1 VRTKTVLGIVVA
13 VHVIAVGSLICLQG
27 CRSTTTTGGDAMSS
41 PPPPVMP
48 PPAFSAPAVT
58 RTGPKTASVSSAVL
72 PFTSTYV
79 VTKGD
84 SISVIAKKFG
94 VRTRDIVDLNQLKNP
109 NKIRVGQKIL
119 LPGSVDT
126 SKPLAVR
133 STGVAPKAGANQ
145 IVVKKGDTLSQ
156 LAKRHGTTTRALRD
170 VNKLT
175 SDMIRINQVLS
186 LPSGSSAPSV
196 ARAQTPS
203 PSSAAPQEGRAI
215 KPTQAVQT
223 PSVAAPAPAATELP
237 PMPVI
242 EEAEP
247 IVGETLAAE
256 PTGEVDAG
264 VDFIVHTVA
273 KNEDVFDVALR
284 YTVLPDEVRRLNKL
298 DGNELQ
304 EGQRLK
310 IKVSGI
316 PE

>member
-1 VRTKTVLGIVVA
+1 MRKKTVLGIVGA
-13 VHVIAVGSLICLQG
+13 VHVIGVGALVCLQG
-27 CRSTTTTGGDAMSS
+27 CRPTTTTGADAALS

-48 PPAFSAPAVT
+48 PPTFSAPVVT
-58 RTGPKTASVSSAVL
+58 KAGPSTAAVSSAVL

-94 VRTRDIVDLNQLKNP
+94 VRTRDIVALNQLKNP

-119 LPGSVDT
+119 LPGPADT
-126 SKPLAVR
+126 SKPPTVR
-133 STGVAPKAGANQ
+133 SAVVAPKAGPNQ

-175 SDMIRINQVLS
+175 TDMIRVNQVLS
-186 LPSGSSAPSV
+186 LPSGSSATSV
-196 ARAQTPS
+196 AKAQTPG
-203 PSSAAPQEGRAI
+203 PSDAQPPAVEL
-215 KPTQAVQT
+215 KPAQPVKT
-223 PSVAAPAPAATELP
+223 PLVAAPPPAATDLP

-247 IVGETLAAE
+247 IVEETLATE
-256 PTGEVDAG
+256 PAGEVDPGA
-264 VDFIVHTVA
+264 DFIVHTVG
-273 KNEDVFDVALR
+273 KDEDVFDVALR
-284 YTVLPDEVRRLNKL
+284 YTVLPDEVRRLNNL

-316 PE
+316 RE